1 MRVSAAST
9 VPLAARSP
17 AAAARSRPGRTSAP
31 PVRGEGILHRVMI
44 EMMRQADADASIRTT
59 RIRRRSREAA
69 QARTRILREIHRQ
82 ARARRRSR
90 RWGGFKKFLLSVAAV
105 VGAAAAIV
113 ASPFT
118 GGGSLAAYV
127 GAALGVTA
135 AVAGAA
141 GAAGAIGQGV
151 LASRSSLA
159 GVRSDRA
166 SGDLGAAMRGIER
179 DAARASELVEHAGRI
194 EDRALRI
201 EAGEAALARA
211 VLGRAP

>member
-1 MRVSAAST
+1 MRVSAAS
-9 VPLAARSP
+9 AAPSP
-17 AAAARSRPGRTSAP
+17 SREPGQAPRLRTCRACAP
-31 PVRGEGILHRVMI
+31 VQGEGILHRVMI
-44 EMMRQADADASIRTT
+44 EMMRQADADASIRAT

-69 QARTRILREIHRQ
+69 EARTRILREVHRQ
-82 ARARRRSR
+82 ARARRRGR
-90 RWGGFKKFLLSVAAV
+90 RWGAFKRFLLSVAAV

-135 AVAGAA
+135 AVAGGA

-151 LASRSSLA
+151 LGSRAGLA

-166 SGDLGAAMRGIER
+166 SGDLQGAMHDVEK
-179 DAARASELVEHAGRI
+179 DAAQAAELVAHAGRI
-194 EDRALRI
+194 EERALRI
-201 EAGEAALARA
+201 ERGEQALSRT
-211 VLGRAP
+211 VLGRTP